1 MKSSSKKASGYYKY
15 REKNR
20 AKIRD
25 LIHFLGE
32 GWIDIGNL
40 GNDANISK
48 WKNSATSAYQ
58 PKQCLKCK
66 KYWHVKLN
74 EGSRL
79 KQIEYLKERN
89 FYKLPSIKETCIDCL
104 F

>member
-1 MKSSSKKASGYYKY
+1 MKGSSKKASGYSKY
-15 REKNR
+15 REMNR

-25 LIHFLGE
+25 LRYFLGE

-48 WKNSATSAYQ
+48 WKDSATSAYQ

-66 KYWHVKLN
+66 KYWHIQLMRN
-74 EGSRL
+74 RL
-79 KQIEYLKERN
+79 KQIEYLKESN
-89 FYKLPSIKETCIDCL
+89 FYRLPSIKETCINCL